1 MTTKTLLL
9 IGLATCALAA
19 APRPQTQSVRPAV
32 VVKAANYVESYEAR
46 LGGLVAEENYS
57 QHLLR
62 DGQRAPAGQK
72 RKLKSDFMLVKF
84 GADEPFTPYRDVLEV
99 DGAPVADRTTRL
111 EQLFLQP
118 GAEARTSAAKISN
131 ESARYNL
138 GRSKRNINVPTL
150 ALEYLKAAN
159 IARCRF
165 QTPRAEQIGYDDAR
179 KVDFKEVD
187 GPTVI
192 KDSGTGKNVPA
203 SGTFWIRDSDGA
215 VIRTVLKV
223 GGRLIQFEIDV
234 KYCEAPKIDVLVPC
248 RMSERLRGRGETI
261 EGTATY
267 ANIRQFTVTTSET
280 IKR

>member
-1 MTTKTLLL
+1 MTTKALVL
-9 IGLATCALAA
+9 IGLATSVLAA
-19 APRPQTQSVRPAV
+19 APRPQAQSVRPAV
-32 VVKAANYVESYEAR
+32 VVKAANYVERYEAR

-57 QHLLR
+57 QHLRR

-72 RKLKSDFMLVKF
+72 RQLKSDFMLVKF

-99 DGAPVADRTTRL
+99 DGTPVADRTTRL

-118 GAEARTSAAKISN
+118 GVEARTSAARITN

-138 GRSKRNINVPTL
+138 GRFQRNINVPTL
-150 ALEYLKAAN
+150 ALEYLKPGN
-159 IARCRF
+159 IERCRF

-179 KVDFKEVD
+179 KVDFKESG

-192 KDSGTGKNVPA
+192 TDSRNGANVPA
-203 SGTFWIRDSDGA
+203 SGTYWIRDADGA
-215 VIRTVLKV
+215 VLRTVIKI
-223 GGRLIQFEIDV
+223 GGRLIQTEIDV
-234 KYCEAPKIDVLVPC
+234 RYCEVPKIEVLVPC
-248 RMSERLRGRGETI
+248 RMLEHVSGRGETV

>member
-1 MTTKTLLL
+1 MTSKALAP
-9 IGLATCALAA
+9 IGLAACVLAA
-19 APRPQTQSVRPAV
+19 ATHPQAQTARPAV
-32 VVKAANYVESYEAR
+32 VVKAASYVESYEAR

-72 RKLKSDFMLVKF
+72 RRLKSDFMLVKF
-84 GADEPFTPYRDVLEV
+84 GTDEPFTPYRDVIEV

-118 GAEARTSAAKISN
+118 GTEARTSAARITN

-138 GRSKRNINVPTL
+138 GRFQRNINVPTL
-150 ALEYLKAAN
+150 ALEYLKPAN

-165 QTPRAEQIGYDDAR
+165 QTPRPEQIGYDDAR
-179 KVDFKEVD
+179 KVDFKEAA

-192 KDSGTGKNVPA
+192 RDSRNGADVPA
-203 SGTFWIRDSDGA
+203 TGTFWIRDLDGA
-215 VIRTVLKV
+215 VLRTVIKI
-223 GGRLIQFEIDV
+223 GGRLIQSEIDV
-234 KYCEAPKIDVLVPC
+234 RYCEAPKIEVLVPC
-248 RMSERLRGRGETI
+248 RMLEHIKGRGETV